1 MGKIKI
7 LIADDHRIIVNGI
20 KMMLE
25 DEPDVEIVG
34 EAADGKEALKLAL
47 SIPELDL
54 VLMDI
59 KMPQMNG
66 IEATREITKE
76 HPKAKVLA
84 LTMFDSEEYITG
96 MLNAGAKGYILKN
109 TGIQELITAIKKVAA
124 GETYFSETVTNV
136 IMSKYMVKSAP
147 PVPAVSVSPKELTE
161 RELEILRYI
170 ASEKSNQEISEIML
184 ISPRTVHSHRRNLMQ
199 KLGVKNTVG
208 LVRYAIQHGFVS
220 APTPPN
226 S

>member
-1 MGKIKI
+1 MGKIKL
-7 LIADDHRIIVNGI
+7 LIADDHRIIINGI

-34 EAADGKEALKLAL
+34 DAADGREAVRTAL
-47 SIPELDL
+47 SIPDLDV

-59 KMPQMNG
+59 KMPEMNG
-66 IEATREITKE
+66 IEATRELTRQ

-84 LTMFDSEEYITG
+84 LTMFDSDEYITG

-109 TGIQELITAIKKVAA
+109 TGIQELVTAIKKVAG
-124 GETYFSETVTNV
+124 GENFFSEAVTNAIIAKFV
-136 IMSKYMVKSAP
+136 VKASTSQ
-147 PVPAVSVSPKELTE
+147 PAEFSPPKELTD
-161 RELEILRYI
+161 REIEILRHI
-170 ASEKSNQEISEIML
+170 ASEKSNHEISEIML

-208 LVRYAIQHGFVS
+208 LVRYAIQHGYI
-220 APTPPN
+220 TPPK
-226 S
+226 SSS

>member
-34 EAADGKEALKLAL
+34 EARDGKEALALAL
-47 SIPELDL
+47 SIPDLDL
-54 VLMDI
+54 ALMDI
-59 KMPQMNG
+59 KMPEMNG
-66 IEATREITKE
+66 IEATREIAKQ
-76 HPKAKVLA
+76 HPKAKILA

-109 TGIQELITAIKKVAA
+109 TGIQELIAAIKKVAA

-136 IMSKYMVKSAP
+136 IMSMYMVKSAP
-147 PVPAVSVSPKELTE
+147 PTPTVSVSPKELTE

-170 ASEKSNQEISEIML
+170 ASEKSNHEISEIML

-208 LVRYAIQHGFVS
+208 LVRYAIQHGFISPPVPS
-220 APTPPN
+220 AT
-226 S
+226 